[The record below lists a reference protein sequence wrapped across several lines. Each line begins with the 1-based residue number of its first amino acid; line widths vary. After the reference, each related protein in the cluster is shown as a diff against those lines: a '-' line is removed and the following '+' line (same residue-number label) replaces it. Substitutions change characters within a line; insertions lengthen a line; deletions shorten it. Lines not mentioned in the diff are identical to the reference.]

1 MWMSKGEI
9 ASDYRMA
16 KDPAKQIKIL
26 AELNGVTR
34 AEIEDVLVE
43 YGLKPKRRP
52 RPPGS
57 RSNAWTAEDI
67 AELRRLHA
75 EGIPREEIA
84 DRMQRSYLAIKSK
97 MTELRLVNKNWRK
110 NQKMNG
116 KEWTSEEVASLLS
129 KKKMGMTVPQI
140 AAELGRTEVAIKGK
154 LKKLREEGKQ
164 IAAQIFAEE
173 AEQAAEEPTA
183 VAVVDAAPVLDS
195 VTPADMMLLAQD
207 FARLDGL
214 FGKTDRVVMH
224 SSGTCASLTMYVGE
238 TYVRVERYHTA

>member
-1 MWMSKGEI
+1 MSKGEI
-9 ASDYRMA
+9 ASDYRLA

-43 YGLKPKRRP
+43 YGLKPKRKP
-52 RPPGS
+52 RPPGR

-97 MTELRLVNKNWRK
+97 MTELRLVDQNWRK
-110 NQKMNG
+110 NKKMNG
-116 KEWTSEEVASLLS
+116 KEWTGDEVAYLLE
-129 KKKMGMTVPQI
+129 KKKLGLTVQQI
-140 AAELGRTEVAIKGK
+140 AAELGRSEIAIRGK
-154 LKKLREEGKQ
+154 LQKLREEGIQ
-164 IAAQIFAEE
+164 IAAQIFSEE
-173 AEQAAEEPTA
+173 AAQAAEEPPA
-183 VAVVDAAPVLDS
+183 VAVVDAAPVPDS

-224 SSGTCASLTMYVGE
+224 SRGTCASLTMYVGE

>member
-9 ASDYRMA
+9 ASDYRLA
-16 KDPAKQIKIL
+16 KDPVKQIKIL
-26 AELNGVTR
+26 AELNGVR
-34 AEIEDVLVE
+34 REEIEDVLVE
-43 YGLKPKRRP
+43 YGLKPKRKP
-52 RPPGS
+52 RPPGR

-75 EGIPREEIA
+75 EGISREEIA

-97 MTELRLVNKNWRK
+97 MTELRLVDQNWRK
-110 NQKMNG
+110 TKKMNG

-164 IAAQIFAEE
+164 IAEQIFAEE
-173 AEQAAEEPTA
+173 AEQAAEEPPA
-183 VAVVDAAPVLDS
+183 VAVVDVVPDS

-214 FGKTDRVVMH
+214 FGKTERVVMH
-224 SSGTCASLTMYVGE
+224 SSGTCASLTLYIGE

>member
-1 MWMSKGEI
+1 MWMNKGEI

-52 RPPGS
+52 RPPGR

-140 AAELGRTEVAIKGK
+140 AADLGRTEVAIKGK

-173 AEQAAEEPTA
+173 AEQAAEEPPA
-183 VAVVDAAPVLDS
+183 VAVVDVVPDS

-224 SSGTCASLTMYVGE
+224 SSGTCASLTLYIGE

>member
-52 RPPGS
+52 RPPGR

-164 IAAQIFAEE
+164 IDAQIFAEE
-173 AEQAAEEPTA
+173 AEQAAEEPPA
-183 VAVVDAAPVLDS
+183 VAVVDVVPDS

-224 SSGTCASLTMYVGE
+224 SSGTCASLTLYVGE